1 MQLNIG
7 KLYLIVPIADTAE
20 FDDSTFTIDEV
31 ETPSVIV
38 DLDVLERNVL
48 AMAALAERHRVKLR
62 PMVKTHKSPVIA
74 GLQSDA
80 GACGVLVAT
89 IGEAEA
95 MAAAGIEDVC
105 LAYPP
110 VGVGKCERLARLA
123 RNVRLTLSVD
133 SSEAVRLVHKIAA
146 ASRCEVAVELLVD
159 CGSGRLGSH
168 PREVVRI
175 AREFHDGP
183 HVWFAGVATHAG
195 QVYGCT
201 DSAQVA
207 DVAREEA
214 GAVLDAADCLRAAGL
229 RCNTVAV
236 GSTPTVAIGAAI
248 EGITEIRP
256 GNYVFNDAIQLALGV
271 ARQEQCSLRVA
282 ATVVSRPV
290 PERVVLDVGSKTLSS
305 DRGAHGN
312 NLVRGFGVVI
322 GHPEFHI
329 ERLSEELAVLAVP
342 SDSVVVPG
350 DRLEIIP
357 NHACTV
363 TNLVSSLNG
372 VRRRN
377 VAMKIPVVAKH

>member
-1 MQLNIG
+1 MLLNIG
-7 KLYLIVPIADTAE
+7 KLYLIVTRANAAE
-20 FDDSTFTIDEV
+20 LDDSSLTIDEV

-38 DLDVLERNVL
+38 DLDVLERNVR
-48 AMAALAERHRVKLR
+48 AMAALAETHAVKLR
-62 PMVKTHKSPVIA
+62 PMIKTHKSPLIA
-74 GLQSDA
+74 GWQLDA

-95 MAAAGIEDVC
+95 MAAAGPQDVC

-110 VGVGKCERLARLA
+110 VGMGKCERLKRLA
-123 RNVRLTLSVD
+123 RTVRLTLSVD
-133 SSEAVRLVHKIAA
+133 SCEAARQVHRIAA
-146 ASRCEVAVELLVD
+146 AAGCEVSVELLVD

-168 PREVVRI
+168 PRDVVGI
-175 AREFHDGP
+175 ARELDDGP
-183 HVWFAGVATHAG
+183 FVRLAGVATHAA

-214 GAVLDAADCLRAAGL
+214 GAVLDAADCLRAAGF
-229 RCNTVAV
+229 RCKTVAV
-236 GSTPTVAIGAAI
+236 GSTPTAAIGAAI

-271 ARQEQCSLRVA
+271 ARQEQCSLRVV

-305 DRGAHGN
+305 DRGAHGTS
-312 NLVRGFGVVI
+312 LVRGFGVVT

-329 ERLSEELAVLAVP
+329 DRLSEELAVVAVP

-363 TNLVSSLNG
+363 TNLASSLNG
-372 VRRRN
+372 VRGRK
-377 VAMKIPVVAKH
+377 VALKIPVVAKH